1 MLSKKVQ
8 TIYKRLYCSQRPFL
22 CESICALVRHA
33 QLRSRAHAQT
43 PTSSWSATQKP
54 KPLAG
59 SAMSNLCKSWTNLV
73 KSFQNWSEAKLQR
86 IQKSYCQTIRLW
98 KILSICWKQVSAWKR
113 LLHSKNSLLLSNLRG
128 RLIKWFAELGFDALQ
143 VFLVNSLS
151 FRSWESRKQSE
162 TNESGW
168 QWSRILA
175 NFAALALTP
184 FQRFGNPSTCSQA
197 VLRASVLRALHR
209 SRIQWCKIRYSK

>member
-43 PTSSWSATQKP
+43 PTSSWSATQNP
-54 KPLAG
+54 NPLQVPLCQIYA
-59 SAMSNLCKSWTNLV
+59 NLEQILWNPFKT
-73 KSFQNWSEAKLQR
+73 EAKPNCSGFKNL
-86 IQKSYCQTIRLW
+86 YCQTIRLW

>member
-8 TIYKRLYCSQRPFL
+8 KNYKRLIKVVLQSAQALFCVNRFVHSFGMRSSDHALMHKHLRPPEALKNPNPLQVPL
-22 CESICALVRHA
+22 CQIYAILEQILWNPFK
-33 QLRSRAHAQT
+33 T
-43 PTSSWSATQKP
+43 
-54 KPLAG
+54 
-59 SAMSNLCKSWTNLV
+59 
-73 KSFQNWSEAKLQR
+73 EAKPNCSGFKNL
-86 IQKSYCQTIRLW
+86 
-98 KILSICWKQVSAWKR
+98 AWKR

-162 TNESGW
+162 TNESDW
-168 QWSRILA
+168 QWPRILA
-175 NFAALALTP
+175 NFAALAMTP
-184 FQRFGNPSTCSQA
+184 FQRFGNPYTCSQA